1 MTSERIM
8 VVKRSGEHEPFSE
21 RKVRTSL
28 KRAGADDALI
38 DTIVHRVEGELYD
51 GISTT
56 EIYAQVFA
64 LLREL
69 QSTLVSRYDLK
80 RSIMELGPSGFPFEK
95 FVAGVLEAQGFS
107 VAVGQIVQG
116 KCVDHEVDIIAQK
129 GSRHYMIEAKFHNQP
144 GLKSDIKD
152 ALYTYAR
159 FLDVEQV
166 WVEIAGHRAHL
177 HKAWLVTNTKVT
189 SKVREYAK
197 CADMRVTSWDYPS
210 RASLRLMVEESG
222 LLPVTCLQSFGPEDK
237 AKLIEEGIIFCRD
250 LIERD
255 IPLLSEEE
263 KEKLQRETLDACRGK
278 INP

>member
-1 MTSERIM
+1 MISKRIM

-38 DTIVHRVEGELYD
+38 DTIVGRVEGELYD
-51 GISTT
+51 GISTR
-56 EIYAQVFA
+56 EIYAHVFA

-69 QSTLVSRYDLK
+69 QSPLVSRYDLK
-80 RSIMELGPSGFPFEK
+80 RSIMELGPSGFPFEI
-95 FVAGVLEAQGFS
+95 FVAGVLESQGFS
-107 VAVGQIVQG
+107 VAVGQTVQG

-189 SKVREYAK
+189 SKVRSMPDAQ
-197 CADMRVTSWDYPS
+197 
-210 RASLRLMVEESG
+210 
-222 LLPVTCLQSFGPEDK
+222 TCG
-237 AKLIEEGIIFCRD
+237 
-250 LIERD
+250 
-255 IPLLSEEE
+255 
-263 KEKLQRETLDACRGK
+263 
-278 INP
+278 